1 MVLIEGFQNIPNELV
16 VRMILHPF
24 YKTGFNKTAVQF
36 PKQKFLSNAF
46 YKNSLEKGKVLS
58 FLLNIPLDMPF

>member
-1 MVLIEGFQNIPNELV
+1 
-16 VRMILHPF
+16 MILHPF

-58 FLLNIPLDMPF
+58 FLLKIPLDMPF